1 MKTKSIKSVA
11 ALLGVGVAL
20 NLSVLAGPG
29 PESEPRIQMGS
40 SGKAVIAEQVRNTSS
55 AAKSVKKQ
63 SPKLVRITGPRW
75 STFGY
80 VR

>member
-1 MKTKSIKSVA
+1 MKTKSIKSAA
-11 ALLGVGVAL
+11 ALFGVGVAL

-29 PESEPRIQMGS
+29 PESEPRIQS
-40 SGKAVIAEQVRNTSS
+40 ASNGKAVIAEQVRQTST
-55 AAKSVKKQ
+55 AKSVKKQ